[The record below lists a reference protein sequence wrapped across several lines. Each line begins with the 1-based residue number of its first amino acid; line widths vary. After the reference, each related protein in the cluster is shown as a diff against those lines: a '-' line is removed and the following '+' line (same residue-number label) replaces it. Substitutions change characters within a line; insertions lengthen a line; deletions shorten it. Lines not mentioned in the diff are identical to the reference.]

1 MTATRMR
8 PAPRWNLPRSLRAL
22 VLTIAAALILATTL
36 GDVTA
41 TEAKTRAPPKRPH
54 KSRIV
59 KRGHKSS
66 SAKRATKQRS
76 TQVRPRTARRRPA
89 RPHAAPRLAQRARRP
104 DKLTL
109 PQGDGSPVLALA
121 AEFLGRPYRFGAA
134 GWAYDCSGFVRT
146 VFGQLGIELPHSARE
161 QFTVGDRVSR
171 DALEPGDLV
180 FFRTYRRTAS
190 HVGIYVGEDRFIH
203 AATRGGQVQVD
214 SLNHGYYAR
223 RYLGA
228 RRVDV

>member
-1 MTATRMR
+1 MNATRMHAAR
-8 PAPRWNLPRSLRAL
+8 RWNRPSALRAL
-22 VLTIAAALILATTL
+22 VPMIAAALVLATTL

-41 TEAKTRAPPKRPH
+41 AEAKGHAPSKRPH

-59 KRGHKSS
+59 RRSHKST
-66 SAKRATKQRS
+66 SAKRAPKQRS
-76 TQVRPRTARRRPA
+76 APVRPRTARRRPA
-89 RPHAAPRLAQRARRP
+89 RTHPAPRLAHRASHP
-104 DKLTL
+104 DKLAL

-121 AEFLGRPYRFGAA
+121 AGFLGRPYRFGAA

-146 VFGQLGIELPHSARE
+146 VFGRLGIDLPHSARE
-161 QFTVGDRVSR
+161 QFAIGDRISR

-180 FFRTYRRTAS
+180 FFRTYRRAAS

-214 SLNHGYYAR
+214 SLNQIYYAR

-228 RRVDV
+228 RRLDM